1 MQENISIA
9 VIFAGGVGRR
19 FKNSDV
25 PKQFV
30 EVFGAP
36 IIIHTL
42 RIFDNHP
49 EIDKIYISIL
59 PSHKEYMQRLIK
71 EYGIQ
76 KVKGIVNGG
85 ETGQDSIYNGLMLA
99 ANENPLDSLVLIH
112 DGVRPI
118 VSSDTI
124 SNNIKLARVC
134 GNAITCTPCTET
146 ILVSKNGTT
155 PDIIP
160 YRSETYSAQAPQTFV
175 LGEII
180 NVHNIVRKQKTRY
193 EDLVD
198 SCTLYKKLGKETFM
212 VYGNFGNIKVT
223 NPMDIYVLEA
233 LLKYN
238 AELTSNFQHM
248 KKNNDFAL
256 EKTYAEDSKKQY
268 C

>member
-59 PSHKEYMQRLIK
+59 PSHNEYMQRLIK
-71 EYGIQ
+71 EYRIQ

-160 YRSETYSAQAPQTFV
+160 YRSETYSAQAPQTFI

-180 NVHNIVRKQKTRY
+180 NAHNKIRKTKERY
-193 EDLVD
+193 RDLVD
-198 SCTLYKKLGKETFM
+198 SCTIYEKLGYKTNMIF
-212 VYGNFGNIKVT
+212 GNFGNIKVT
-223 NPMDIYVLEA
+223 NPMDIYILEA

-238 AELTSNFQHM
+238 NDLANKM
-248 KKNNDFAL
+248 RDIDKKENIISETNL
-256 EKTYAEDSKKQY
+256 CKK
-268 C
+268 

>member
-1 MQENISIA
+1 MQESVNIA

-19 FKNSDV
+19 FKNSDT

-59 PSHKEYMQRLIK
+59 PSHNEYMQRLIK
-71 EYGIQ
+71 EYRIQ

-160 YRSETYSAQAPQTFV
+160 YRSETYSAQAPQTFI
-175 LGEII
+175 LGELIKA
-180 NVHNIVRKQKTRY
+180 HNKIRQTKDRY
-193 EDLVD
+193 KDLVD
-198 SCTLYKKLGKETFM
+198 SCTIYEKLGYKTNMIF
-212 VYGNFGNIKVT
+212 GNFGNIKVT
-223 NPMDIYVLEA
+223 NPMDIYVLKA
-233 LLKYN
+233 LLEY
-238 AELTSNFQHM
+238 
-248 KKNNDFAL
+248 NNDLRLKMQEVVQNESVIL
-256 EKTYAEDSKKQY
+256 ETNLCKK
-268 C
+268 